1 MEVKIDKRYPLD
13 VDPARAWAILGDLKT
28 VAGCMPGAALTE
40 QLSETSYKGGVK
52 VKVGPAVAQFGGT
65 VDVLEKDDAERK
77 MVLRGKGADKG
88 GSSASMDMNAQIE
101 ADPANPLHSVLHG
114 DAAVIVNGKFA
125 QFGGRMMVQVSDMLL
140 EQFVENFRQAA
151 HALPAPAGAAM
162 TAAEPAPDA
171 NSTESPSPTEAAAS
185 AAPAAT
191 PAPEAPRAAPP
202 KVAKEINGLAIA
214 WMLIKNWFAGLF
226 GKRG

>member
-13 VDPARAWAILGDLKT
+13 VDPARAWVILGDLKA

-65 VDVLEKDDAERK
+65 VDVIEKDEATRK

-88 GSSASMDMNAQIE
+88 GSSASMDMNAMIE
-101 ADPANPLHSVLHG
+101 ANPDNLLHSVLHG
-114 DAAVIVNGKFA
+114 EAAVIVNGKFA
-125 QFGGRMMVQVSDMLL
+125 QFGGRMMVQVSDMMLV
-140 EQFVENFRQAA
+140 QFVENFRLAA
-151 HALPAPAGAAM
+151 LALPAPAGAQDGAA
-162 TAAEPAPDA
+162 TAKV
-171 NSTESPSPTEAAAS
+171 
-185 AAPAAT
+185 APAA
-191 PAPEAPRAAPP
+191 APP
-202 KVAKEINGLAIA
+202 VAREINGLAIA
-214 WMLIKNWFAGLF
+214 WALIKNWLAGLF

>member
-13 VDPARAWAILGDLKT
+13 VDPARAWTILGDLKT
-28 VAGCMPGAALTE
+28 VAGCMPGAELTE
-40 QLSETSYKGGVK
+40 QLSDTSYKGGVK

-101 ADPANPLHSVLHG
+101 ADPANPSHSVLHG

-151 HALPAPAGAAM
+151 HALPAPAGATPAAATDAATVTPVETSAT
-162 TAAEPAPDA
+162 TAA
-171 NSTESPSPTEAAAS
+171 PTQQAS
-185 AAPAAT
+185 AP
-191 PAPEAPRAAPP
+191 PAAPP
-202 KVAKEINGLAIA
+202 KVAKEINGLAIV
-214 WMLIKNWFAGLF
+214 WMLIKNWFASLF
-226 GKRG
+226 GKKS

>member
-1 MEVKIDKRYPLD
+1 MVQDND
-13 VDPARAWAILGDLKT
+13 D
-28 VAGCMPGAALTE
+28 GCD
-40 QLSETSYKGGVK
+40 GVK

-65 VDVLEKDDAERK
+65 VDVLEKIDAERK

-101 ADPANPLHSVLHG
+101 ADPANPSHSVLHG

-151 HALPAPAGAAM
+151 HALAAPAGAAVAAAEAV
-162 TAAEPAPDA
+162 TEAASTPSASAPEAGATAAPPAAEP
-171 NSTESPSPTEAAAS
+171 
-185 AAPAAT
+185 
-191 PAPEAPRAAPP
+191 PRPAPP
-202 KVAKEINGLAIA
+202 KVAKEINGLAIV

-226 GKRG
+226 GKKG

>member
-1 MEVKIDKRYPLD
+1 MEVKLDKRYPLD

-28 VAGCMPGAALTE
+28 VAGCMPGAELTE
-40 QLSETSYKGGVK
+40 QLSDTSFKGGVK

-65 VDVLEKDDAERK
+65 VDVLEKDEAGRK

-88 GSSASMDMNAQIE
+88 GSSASMDMTAQIE
-101 ADPANPLHSVLHG
+101 EDPENPAHSVLHG

-140 EQFVENFRQAA
+140 VQFVENFRQAA
-151 HALPAPAGAAM
+151 HALPAPGG
-162 TAAEPAPDA
+162 AEPVASEAPTPDA
-171 NSTESPSPTEAAAS
+171 PGAQQ
-185 AAPAAT
+185 APPP
-191 PAPEAPRAAPP
+191 PAPPAPP

-214 WMLIKNWFAGLF
+214 WMLVKNWFAGLF
-226 GKRG
+226 GKKN